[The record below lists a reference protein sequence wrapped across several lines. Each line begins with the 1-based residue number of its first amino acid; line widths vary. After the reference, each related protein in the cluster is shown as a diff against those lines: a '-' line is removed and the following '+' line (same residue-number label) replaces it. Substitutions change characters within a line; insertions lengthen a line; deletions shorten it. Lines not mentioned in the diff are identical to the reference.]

1 MAIEGLA
8 WIMYNPE
15 QVGNTV
21 STTVT
26 AFKMMKERI
35 WHCCTLKLVRSLQV
49 VGERQRDGS
58 D

>member
-1 MAIEGLA
+1 MAIAGLA
-8 WIMYNPE
+8 WIMHNPE

-26 AFKMMKERI
+26 AFRRMKARR
-35 WHCCTLKLVRSLQV
+35 WHRCTLKLVRSLQV
-49 VGERQRDGS
+49 VGERRRDGS